1 MICSVSQGIN
11 IAKNTCKGSYFPIN
25 EQEKLYKSD
34 FFQRKKFSKASA
46 LWRIMLVRDLIG
58 LLMHA
63 FDATFVV
70 PLIGLLMHAF
80 DGTA

>member
-1 MICSVSQGIN
+1 MIFSVSQGIN

-25 EQEKLYKSD
+25 EQEKPYKSD
-34 FFQRKKFSKASA
+34 FFQRKKFSKA
-46 LWRIMLVRDLIG
+46 LRHWRIMLLIG

-70 PLIGLLMHAF
+70 PLISLLMHAF
-80 DGTA
+80 DGTS